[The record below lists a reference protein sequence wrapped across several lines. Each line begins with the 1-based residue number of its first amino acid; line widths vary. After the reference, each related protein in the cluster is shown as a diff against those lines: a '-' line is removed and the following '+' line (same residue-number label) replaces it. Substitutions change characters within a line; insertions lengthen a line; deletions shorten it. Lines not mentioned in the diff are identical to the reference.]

1 MACRGKRFFWTLC
14 KQQACTEFKSPQE
27 KLLRGVTV
35 RFFSIHPRSPQQ
47 DLNILNL
54 NGWKLAKKW
63 WRDSDIVEFKGLVV
77 VFFTC
82 KDTHD
87 LTFHTWFRWLPAW
100 LLCWVHGLEHGGR
113 RGTKLQ
119 ESLVKNPIA
128 QPQPQ
133 CQIVGLFLKR
143 FLASR
148 ERSHIPYQGTFE
160 DFPFLKVGFVIVPCK
175 VAVAAANGGIITGE
189 KILSEDTASTSS
201 NTGNKTHELLQF
213 RFCTYSIKL
222 GKTMYVCIN

>member
-1 MACRGKRFFWTLC
+1 M
-14 KQQACTEFKSPQE
+14 
-27 KLLRGVTV
+27 
-35 RFFSIHPRSPQQ
+35 
-47 DLNILNL
+47 
-54 NGWKLAKKW
+54 
-63 WRDSDIVEFKGLVV
+63 
-77 VFFTC
+77 
-82 KDTHD
+82 
-87 LTFHTWFRWLPAW
+87 
-100 LLCWVHGLEHGGR
+100 
-113 RGTKLQ
+113 
-119 ESLVKNPIA
+119 KNPIA

-175 VAVAAANGGIITGE
+175 VAVATVNGGIITGD

-222 GKTMYVCIN
+222 GKTMYVCMYINIYIYTYLLHNPARRSFADPETHHSCTLVAFLARTCFVFS